1 VPVFGLRTRVAKNR
15 GDTPLQSIQRARETA
30 EEKARSQE
38 ALRYILD
45 AWEEALHD
53 GIEPE
58 MLANA
63 ALFAALA
70 DLVASYGG
78 DAVAKM
84 TGGLSRRI
92 QHGEF
97 TLTRNPQ

>member
-1 VPVFGLRTRVAKNR
+1 
-15 GDTPLQSIQRARETA
+15 LQSSASEAQKQA
-30 EEKARSQE
+30 

-70 DLVASYGG
+70 DLIDVYGE

-84 TGGLSRRI
+84 TSGLSRRI

-97 TLTRNPQ
+97 TLRRTSQ

>member
-1 VPVFGLRTRVAKNR
+1 MRSARRTPRSA
-15 GDTPLQSIQRARETA
+15 QSEAQKQA
-30 EEKARSQE
+30 

-70 DLVASYGG
+70 DLIGAYGE

-84 TGGLSRRI
+84 TTGLSRRI

-97 TLTRNPQ
+97 TLKRTSQ

>member
-1 VPVFGLRTRVAKNR
+1 MQSARHTAKQLDDDPR
-15 GDTPLQSIQRARETA
+15 RQA
-30 EEKARSQE
+30 

-70 DLVASYGG
+70 DLIGVYGE

-84 TGGLSRRI
+84 TNGLSRRI
-92 QHGEF
+92 HHGEF
-97 TLTRNPQ
+97 TLRRTSQ

>member
-1 VPVFGLRTRVAKNR
+1 MPPSSDNVEQKQA
-15 GDTPLQSIQRARETA
+15 
-30 EEKARSQE
+30 

-70 DLVASYGG
+70 DLIGAYGE

-84 TGGLSRRI
+84 ANGLSRRI
-92 QHGEF
+92 HHGEF
-97 TLTRNPQ
+97 TLRRTPQ

>member
-1 VPVFGLRTRVAKNR
+1 MDITELN
-15 GDTPLQSIQRARETA
+15 D
-30 EEKARSQE
+30 RSQKQA
-38 ALRYILD
+38 ALRYILE

-63 ALFAALA
+63 SLFAALS
-70 DLVASYGG
+70 DLVSIYGE

-84 TGGLSRRI
+84 ADRLSRRI

-97 TLTRNPQ
+97 TLNRTTQ

>member
-1 VPVFGLRTRVAKNR
+1 LR
-15 GDTPLQSIQRARETA
+15 SARRTS
-30 EEKARSQE
+30 RSSENEAQKQA

-63 ALFAALA
+63 ALFASLA
-70 DLVASYGG
+70 DLIGVYGE

-84 TGGLSRRI
+84 TTGLSRRI

-97 TLTRNPQ
+97 TLKRTPQ

>member
-1 VPVFGLRTRVAKNR
+1 MSVSHKGALELRSVRQVPRCSESAAHK
-15 GDTPLQSIQRARETA
+15 QA
-30 EEKARSQE
+30 

-63 ALFAALA
+63 ALFAALT
-70 DLVASYGG
+70 DLIDVYGS
-78 DAVAKM
+78 DAVAMM
-84 TGGLSRRI
+84 TNGLSRRI
-92 QHGEF
+92 LHGEF
-97 TLTRNPQ
+97 TLTHPPLA

>member
-1 VPVFGLRTRVAKNR
+1 MRTAKPPMPSDAD
-15 GDTPLQSIQRARETA
+15 DTQSQT
-30 EEKARSQE
+30 

-70 DLVASYGG
+70 DLIEFYGE
-78 DAVAKM
+78 DSVAKM
-84 TGGLSRRI
+84 ASGLSRRI
-92 QHGEF
+92 HHGEF
-97 TLTRNPQ
+97 TLRRTAQ

>member
-1 VPVFGLRTRVAKNR
+1 VPVFGLDTRIAKNR
-15 GDTPLQSIQRARETA
+15 GDTPLQSIQRVRETT

-70 DLVASYGG
+70 DLVESYGE

>member
-1 VPVFGLRTRVAKNR
+1 MQFSRITEDSKLKHV
-15 GDTPLQSIQRARETA
+15 
-30 EEKARSQE
+30 

-45 AWEEALHD
+45 AWEEALYD

-63 ALFAALA
+63 ALFAALS
-70 DLVASYGG
+70 DLVTTYGE
-78 DAVAKM
+78 DAVSRM
-84 TGGLSRRI
+84 TEGLSQRI

-97 TLTRNPQ
+97 TVNRITQ

>member
-1 VPVFGLRTRVAKNR
+1 LRSARR
-15 GDTPLQSIQRARETA
+15 TPRSSPS
-30 EEKARSQE
+30 EEQKQA

-70 DLVASYGG
+70 DLIGAYGE

-84 TGGLSRRI
+84 TNGLSRRI
-92 QHGEF
+92 HHGEF
-97 TLTRNPQ
+97 TLKRTPQ

>member
-1 VPVFGLRTRVAKNR
+1 MTGKLHTSR
-15 GDTPLQSIQRARETA
+15 GRGA
-30 EEKARSQE
+30 EESAQKQA
-38 ALRYILD
+38 ALGYILD
-45 AWEEALHD
+45 AWAEAVHD

-63 ALFAALA
+63 ALFAALS
-70 DLVASYGG
+70 DLITIYGE

-84 TGGLSRRI
+84 TSGLSRRI

-97 TLTRNPQ
+97 TLKRTAQ

>member
-1 VPVFGLRTRVAKNR
+1 MQP
-15 GDTPLQSIQRARETA
+15 IQRARETA

-70 DLVASYGG
+70 DLVESYGE

>member
-1 VPVFGLRTRVAKNR
+1 MHHPELPELTDRHT
-15 GDTPLQSIQRARETA
+15 
-30 EEKARSQE
+30 

-53 GIEPE
+53 GLDPH

-63 ALFAALA
+63 SLFAALS
-70 DLVASYGG
+70 DLVNTYGE
-78 DAVAKM
+78 DAVSKM
-84 TGGLSRRI
+84 TDGLATRI

-97 TLTRNPQ
+97 TLNRITQ

>member
-1 VPVFGLRTRVAKNR
+1 VPHSLLCATT
-15 GDTPLQSIQRARETA
+15 D
-30 EEKARSQE
+30 E
-38 ALRYILD
+38 AQKEAALGYILD
-45 AWEEALHD
+45 AWEEALYD

-70 DLVASYGG
+70 DLITIYGE

-84 TGGLSRRI
+84 ANGLSRRI
-92 QHGEF
+92 GHGEF
-97 TLTRNPQ
+97 SLRRTRQ

>member
-1 VPVFGLRTRVAKNR
+1 MEQGAPVLRQAK
-15 GDTPLQSIQRARETA
+15 GTS
-30 EEKARSQE
+30 RSSEDDSKKQA

-70 DLVASYGG
+70 DLITVYGE

-84 TGGLSRRI
+84 TSGLSRRI
-92 QHGEF
+92 HHGEF
-97 TLTRNPQ
+97 TLKRTSQ

>member
-1 VPVFGLRTRVAKNR
+1 VLTEKLESDT
-15 GDTPLQSIQRARETA
+15 GDAQRHA
-30 EEKARSQE
+30 

-45 AWEEALHD
+45 AWEEALSD

-70 DLVASYGG
+70 DLIDVYGE

-84 TGGLSRRI
+84 TSGLWRRI
-92 QHGEF
+92 HHGEF
-97 TLTRNPQ
+97 TLRRTPQ

>member
-1 VPVFGLRTRVAKNR
+1 LRSEKPAPRPTQNEAQK
-15 GDTPLQSIQRARETA
+15 RA
-30 EEKARSQE
+30 
-38 ALRYILD
+38 ALKYILD

-70 DLVASYGG
+70 DLIGVYGE

-84 TGGLSRRI
+84 TIGLSRRI
-92 QHGEF
+92 HHGEF
-97 TLTRNPQ
+97 TLKRTPQ

>member
-1 VPVFGLRTRVAKNR
+1 VTFNGSSGSQKGAPELRSARR
-15 GDTPLQSIQRARETA
+15 TPRPSENEAQKQA
-30 EEKARSQE
+30 

-70 DLVASYGG
+70 DLIGAYGES
-78 DAVAKM
+78 AVAKM
-84 TGGLSRRI
+84 TTGLSRRI

-97 TLTRNPQ
+97 TLKRTPQ

>member
-1 VPVFGLRTRVAKNR
+1 VLTEK
-15 GDTPLQSIQRARETA
+15 LQSETGSEQSHA
-30 EEKARSQE
+30 

-45 AWEEALHD
+45 AWEEALRD
-53 GIEPE
+53 GIVPE

-70 DLVASYGG
+70 DLIDVYGE

-84 TGGLSRRI
+84 TSGLSRRI
-92 QHGEF
+92 HHGEF
-97 TLTRNPQ
+97 TLRRTPQ

>member
-1 VPVFGLRTRVAKNR
+1 MQTAQPAGQTSDDNS
-15 GDTPLQSIQRARETA
+15 QSQD
-30 EEKARSQE
+30 

-70 DLVASYGG
+70 DLVAAYGE

-84 TGGLSRRI
+84 TGNLSRRI

-97 TLTRNPQ
+97 TLKRTAQ

>member
-1 VPVFGLRTRVAKNR
+1 MRTAK
-15 GDTPLQSIQRARETA
+15 QSSQSRASEA
-30 EEKARSQE
+30 QKQA

-45 AWEEALHD
+45 AWEEALYD

-70 DLVASYGG
+70 DLIDVYGE

-84 TGGLSRRI
+84 TSGLSRRI
-92 QHGEF
+92 YHGEF
-97 TLTRNPQ
+97 TLRRTAQ

>member
-1 VPVFGLRTRVAKNR
+1 MQPAE
-15 GDTPLQSIQRARETA
+15 RARET
-30 EEKARSQE
+30 EDEKARSQE

-70 DLVASYGG
+70 DLIASYGE

-97 TLTRNPQ
+97 TLKRNTQ

>member
-1 VPVFGLRTRVAKNR
+1 LRTAR
-15 GDTPLQSIQRARETA
+15 RA
-30 EEKARSQE
+30 ARSSENE
-38 ALRYILD
+38 AQKQQALKYILD

-63 ALFAALA
+63 ALFASLA
-70 DLVASYGG
+70 DLIGVYGE

-84 TGGLSRRI
+84 TTGLSRRI
-92 QHGEF
+92 HHGEF
-97 TLTRNPQ
+97 TLKRTTQ

>member
-1 VPVFGLRTRVAKNR
+1 LRTAKR
-15 GDTPLQSIQRARETA
+15 PLQSDTGDAQ
-30 EEKARSQE
+30 KQE

-63 ALFAALA
+63 ALYAALA
-70 DLVASYGG
+70 DLIDVYGE

-84 TGGLSRRI
+84 TSGLPRRI
-92 QHGEF
+92 HHGEF
-97 TLTRNPQ
+97 TLRRTAQ

>member
-1 VPVFGLRTRVAKNR
+1 MRSANRTSR
-15 GDTPLQSIQRARETA
+15 SA
-30 EEKARSQE
+30 ESEALKQA

-70 DLVASYGG
+70 DLIGVYGEN
-78 DAVAKM
+78 AVAKM
-84 TGGLSRRI
+84 TTGLSRRI
-92 QHGEF
+92 HHGEF
-97 TLTRNPQ
+97 TVKRTSQ

>member
-1 VPVFGLRTRVAKNR
+1 MDITELN
-15 GDTPLQSIQRARETA
+15 S
-30 EEKARSQE
+30 RSQKQA
-38 ALRYILD
+38 ALRYIIE

-63 ALFAALA
+63 SLFAALS
-70 DLVASYGG
+70 DLVSIYGE

-84 TGGLSRRI
+84 ADRLSRRI

-97 TLTRNPQ
+97 TLNRTTQ

>member
-1 VPVFGLRTRVAKNR
+1 MRSANRTSRPVENEAQK
-15 GDTPLQSIQRARETA
+15 QA
-30 EEKARSQE
+30 

-70 DLVASYGG
+70 DLIGVYGEN
-78 DAVAKM
+78 AVAKM
-84 TGGLSRRI
+84 TTGLSRRI
-92 QHGEF
+92 HHGEF
-97 TLTRNPQ
+97 TVKRTSQ

>member
-1 VPVFGLRTRVAKNR
+1 MTPGLSGCHKGR
-15 GDTPLQSIQRARETA
+15 PQLQSARRTS
-30 EEKARSQE
+30 RSSENEAQKQA

-63 ALFAALA
+63 TLFASLA
-70 DLVASYGG
+70 DLIGVYGE

-84 TGGLSRRI
+84 TTGLSRRI

-97 TLTRNPQ
+97 TLKRTPQ

>member
-1 VPVFGLRTRVAKNR
+1 VQSAKRSSRN
-15 GDTPLQSIQRARETA
+15 SVSEA
-30 EEKARSQE
+30 EKHA

-70 DLVASYGG
+70 DLIGVYGE

-84 TGGLSRRI
+84 TTGLSRRI
-92 QHGEF
+92 HHGEF
-97 TLTRNPQ
+97 TLKRTAQ

>member
-1 VPVFGLRTRVAKNR
+1 MRSARRT
-15 GDTPLQSIQRARETA
+15 S
-30 EEKARSQE
+30 RSSENEAQTQA

-63 ALFAALA
+63 ALFASLA
-70 DLVASYGG
+70 DLIGVYGE

-84 TGGLSRRI
+84 TTGLSRRI

-97 TLTRNPQ
+97 TLKRTPQ

>member
-1 VPVFGLRTRVAKNR
+1 MS
-15 GDTPLQSIQRARETA
+15 QSQASEAQR
-30 EEKARSQE
+30 QQ

-70 DLVASYGG
+70 DLIDVYGE

-84 TGGLSRRI
+84 TTGLSRRI
-92 QHGEF
+92 NHGEF
-97 TLTRNPQ
+97 TLKRTAQ

>member
-1 VPVFGLRTRVAKNR
+1 MRTAKC
-15 GDTPLQSIQRARETA
+15 PLQSDTGDAQ
-30 EEKARSQE
+30 KQE
-38 ALRYILD
+38 ALRFILD

-70 DLVASYGG
+70 DLIDVYGE

-84 TGGLSRRI
+84 TSGLSRRI
-92 QHGEF
+92 NHGEF
-97 TLTRNPQ
+97 TLRRTAQ

>member
-1 VPVFGLRTRVAKNR
+1 MQPAERAP
-15 GDTPLQSIQRARETA
+15 DTSDD
-30 EEKARSQE
+30 KARSQE

-70 DLVASYGG
+70 DLVDAYGEE
-78 DAVAKM
+78 AVAKM

>member
-1 VPVFGLRTRVAKNR
+1 MRSVPRTPRSS
-15 GDTPLQSIQRARETA
+15 QSEIQKHA
-30 EEKARSQE
+30 

-70 DLVASYGG
+70 DLIGVYGE

-84 TGGLSRRI
+84 TSGLSRRI
-92 QHGEF
+92 HHGEF
-97 TLTRNPQ
+97 TLRRTSQ